1 MNARLVVRILITVA
15 VFLPFLLHNRG
26 DLSIS
31 ALDRMEAFA
40 YDARLVLTMPQTP
53 DDRVVII
60 DIDEESLVAE
70 GQWPWGRNK
79 LALLVNN
86 LFDKYGVKVVG
97 FDVVFPE
104 PDRGTRPSLAMLASL
119 EQGSLGTD
127 SEFLEQL
134 PELRESLAWDNLFAA
149 SLKDRTTV
157 MGYVFRETDTTA
169 PIGMLP
175 SPAVPVADDTRV
187 DFIVPRA
194 YTGNYAILQAAAGG
208 GGFFDNPS
216 VDSDGVYRRVPL
228 LQQYGSGLYESL
240 ALAVTRAAAGWPDIE
255 FVFHSNQASRNS
267 LNLEWLNVGPY
278 QIPVD
283 GTATVLVPYRG
294 LQYSFPYISATDVI
308 NGTAPVYPLKGAIA
322 LVGTSAAGL
331 FDLRVTPVAEKY
343 NGVEVHANIISG
355 ILDGRIKH
363 HPHYV
368 QGIDITLMLAC
379 AVLIT
384 WILARANVV
393 TATLFTILLL
403 VTLAATNLL
412 IWEKANF
419 VVSLAPVLTFT
430 FVLYLLQMLY
440 GYLIETR
447 GKRKLSTLFGQYV
460 PPELVEEMDGN
471 LHSFDMES
479 DSREMTV
486 LFSDVRGFTTI
497 SESLMP
503 RELSQLM
510 NEYLTPMTQIIHRH
524 RGTID
529 KYMGDAIMAF
539 WGAPLADPD
548 HARHAL
554 EAALEMQANMDA
566 LAQEFERRGWP
577 PISIGIGINSGTMRV
592 GNMGSEFRMAYT
604 VMGDA
609 VNLGS
614 RIEGLTKKYGI
625 GTAVGE
631 SVVLAVPDHAF
642 LEIDLVRV
650 KGKDRPVAIYEPLGP
665 ADELSGDLRSMIR
678 QHKRALKMYRAAN
691 WDGAE
696 QALFQLHQAHPGRKI
711 FQTYLDRIAYYR
723 THLPADDWD
732 GVFTHETK

>member
-1 MNARLVVRILITVA
+1 MNARLAVRVLITVT

-26 DLSIS
+26 DMSIP

-60 DIDEESLVAE
+60 DIDEKSLVAE

-79 LALLVNN
+79 LASLVNN
-86 LFDKYGVKVVG
+86 LFDQYGVKVVG

-104 PDRGTRPSLAMLASL
+104 PDRATQPSLDVLATL
-119 EQGSLGTD
+119 EQGSLSTD
-127 SEFLEQL
+127 SSFLEQL
-134 PELRESLAWDNLFAA
+134 PQLRESLAWDDIFAE
-149 SLKDRTTV
+149 SLQGRATV
-157 MGYVFRETDTTA
+157 MGYVFRESDATQAIGKLPPPSVGLDSDT
-169 PIGMLP
+169 I
-175 SPAVPVADDTRV
+175 V
-187 DFIVPRA
+187 DFLAPRA
-194 YTGNYAILQAAAGG
+194 YTANHTILQEAAAT

-228 LQQYGSGLYESL
+228 LQQYGGSLYESL
-240 ALAVTRAAAGWPDIE
+240 ALAVTRAAVGGPNIE
-255 FVFHSNQASRNS
+255 FVFHSDEATRDS

-294 LQYSFPYISATDVI
+294 QQYSFPYISATDII
-308 NGTAPVYPLKGAIA
+308 NGTAPVYPLKGSIA
-322 LVGTSAAGL
+322 LLGTSAPGL
-331 FDLRVTPVAEKY
+331 FDLRVTPVGESY
-343 NGVEVHANIISG
+343 NGVEVHANIVSG

-368 QGIDITLMLAC
+368 QGVEITLLLAC
-379 AVLIT
+379 AVLLT

-393 TATLFTILLL
+393 TATLFTMLML
-403 VTLAATNLL
+403 VGLAASNLL

-419 VVSLAPVLTFT
+419 VVPLAPVMTFT

-460 PPELVEEMDGN
+460 PPELVEEMDSN
-471 LHSFDMES
+471 LRSFDMES

-486 LFSDVRGFTTI
+486 LFSDIRGFTTI

-554 EAALEMQANMDA
+554 EAALEMQRNMDE
-566 LAQEFERRGWP
+566 LAEEFERRGWP
-577 PISIGIGINSGTMRV
+577 AIRIGIGINSGTMRV

-631 SVVLAVPDHAF
+631 AVVLAVPDHTF

-665 ADELSGDLRSMIR
+665 ADELPSDIRSMVR

-696 QALFQLHQAHPGRKI
+696 QALFMLHQAHPERKI
-711 FQTYLDRIAYYR
+711 FQIYLDRIAYYR